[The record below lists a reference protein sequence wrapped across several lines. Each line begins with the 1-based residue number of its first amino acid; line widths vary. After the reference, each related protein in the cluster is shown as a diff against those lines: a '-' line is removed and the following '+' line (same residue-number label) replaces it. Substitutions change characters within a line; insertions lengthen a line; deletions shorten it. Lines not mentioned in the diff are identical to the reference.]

1 MSLQAFQLLNTKL
14 EAEESKDTVAAV
26 LGSRNI
32 SRKETQDLAMAVT
45 LKLKVGTAIMSWL
58 FYLKSKFLVLAV
70 KLDF

>member
-32 SRKETQDLAMAVT
+32 SRKETQDLVMAVT